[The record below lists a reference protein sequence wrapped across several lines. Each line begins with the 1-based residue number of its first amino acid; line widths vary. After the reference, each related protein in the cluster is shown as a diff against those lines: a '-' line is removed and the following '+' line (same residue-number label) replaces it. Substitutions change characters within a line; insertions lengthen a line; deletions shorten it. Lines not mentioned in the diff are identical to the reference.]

1 MSKNLSVAL
10 KKIRTRKNKK
20 RSLNTVSTWIKSLLK
35 IVHIYLFKADI
46 LVYTFQRQS
55 KIVYL
60 YYSQIRNLKIIK
72 NFDDVGR

>member
-35 IVHIYLFKADI
+35 IVHIYLFKTDI

-72 NFDDVGR
+72 NFDVGR

>member
-10 KKIRTRKNKK
+10 KKIRTRKKKK

-35 IVHIYLFKADI
+35 IVHIYLFKTDI

>member
-35 IVHIYLFKADI
+35 IVHIYLFKTDI

-60 YYSQIRNLKIIK
+60 YYSQIRSLKIIK

>member
-35 IVHIYLFKADI
+35 IVHIYLFKTDI

-60 YYSQIRNLKIIK
+60 YYSQIRNLKIIR

>member
-35 IVHIYLFKADI
+35 IVHIYLLKTDI

>member
-35 IVHIYLFKADI
+35 IVHIYLFKTDI

-60 YYSQIRNLKIIK
+60 YYSQIRNLKLIK

>member
-35 IVHIYLFKADI
+35 IVHIYLFKTDI

>member
-35 IVHIYLFKADI
+35 IVHIYLFKTDI

-60 YYSQIRNLKIIK
+60 YYSQIRSLKIIK
-72 NFDDVGR
+72 HFDDVGR